1 MTEPVTTVAV
11 AVGEPPAIGP
21 MRPVHPGHAGPQIAA
36 EPEILRQIEKVLQG
50 ITLTPGRVRLS
61 GGAYVDVDGVAA
73 DSSAFVEVFAHQ
85 GPLKGGQ
92 RHKVTNDALKLITL
106 GRDHPNARLI
116 VAFAD
121 PQAASCVTGKSWI
134 AVALRSARIEVIVAD
149 IGQRT
154 RDAIRAAQ
162 EREFR

>member
-1 MTEPVTTVAV
+1 MSNPMTETVTTAPVT
-11 AVGEPPAIGP
+11 VGDPRAIGQV
-21 MRPVHPGHAGPQIAA
+21 RPVHPGHSGPQIAA
-36 EPEILRQIEKVLQG
+36 EPEILRAIENVLQG
-50 ITLTPGRVRLS
+50 ITLTPDRIRLS

-106 GRDHPNARLI
+106 GREHPNARLI

-121 PQAASCVTGKSWI
+121 PQAASCVTGKGWI
-134 AVALRSARIEVIVAD
+134 AVP
-149 IGQRT
+149 
-154 RDAIRAAQ
+154 RDPPGSR
-162 EREFR
+162 